1 LACKLAGRSWKQ
13 EGGRGV
19 ACYLYLWHPVV
30 LCSVREVV
38 GVVVILPGHKLQV
51 LCFDIRDDVYKFDN
65 IGRGGRRR
73 NGQPKKRS
81 AKRRS
86 AKARV
91 AGTGFFSFRQQ
102 KRLAAASLLGILWA
116 KKISSSLLLEYQVQ
130 RVSLPNFFGYFGE
143 EVACFVGALL
153 WWRGLGVDSFFS

>member
-1 LACKLAGRSWKQ
+1 MDIYTDREGSTPSLLSHQLTVADLQTGRQKPEAGRWKW
-13 EGGRGV
+13 V

-30 LCSVREVV
+30 SCFVREVV

-102 KRLAAASLLGILWA
+102 KRLAAASLLRDLMG
-116 KKISSSLLLEYQVQ
+116 EE
-130 RVSLPNFFGYFGE
+130 NFFP
-143 EVACFVGALL
+143 LL
-153 WWRGLGVDSFFS
+153 FRIPSSAS